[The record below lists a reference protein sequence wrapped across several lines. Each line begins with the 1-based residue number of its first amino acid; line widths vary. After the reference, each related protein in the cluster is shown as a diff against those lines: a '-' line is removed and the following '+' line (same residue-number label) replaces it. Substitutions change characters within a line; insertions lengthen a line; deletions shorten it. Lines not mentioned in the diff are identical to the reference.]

1 MTPDDVVSVPVS
13 SLADLAIEHWRLSAW
28 LTSVGGD
35 AAPTAGPARHALRR
49 IGDLL
54 RKFEVEVRPLDGLP
68 FDPGLA
74 ARVVDT
80 VPDATLPPGKAEV
93 AETLSPL
100 VLFRGAVA
108 RPADVV
114 VRTG

>member
-1 MTPDDVVSVPVS
+1 MADEVPVPVS
-13 SLADLAIEHWRLSAW
+13 SLADLAVEHWRLSTW
-28 LTSVGGD
+28 LSGVGGD
-35 AAPTAGPARHALRR
+35 TASTAGPARHAVRR

-54 RKFEVEVRPLDGLP
+54 RRHEVEVRPLDGLP
-68 FDPGLA
+68 FDAGLA

-80 VPDATLPPGKAEV
+80 VPDATLPPGRAVV

-100 VLFRGAVA
+100 VLWRGTVA

-114 VRTG
+114 VRTGG